1 METYLIYTGKAAIA
15 AGAFYIAFLLLFQNQ
30 KHFTFNRIYLPVSLA
45 LSFVI
50 PLITFT
56 TIKYIEPVTITDSGS
71 FAYLPV
77 PNEIPQQPAFVFEWY
92 HYLFGLY
99 LLGTIGFLFHLLLG
113 HLKAINIIQKSRIQK
128 IFNNLVNITQKDV
141 HPFSFFS
148 KIVVSEKTLSHPD
161 LEIIVS
167 HENIHVREKHTLDIL
182 FTEIMFLLQWFN
194 PFAWLLK
201 DAVKNNLEY
210 LTDHEIAKH
219 YNPQTYQLAM
229 VTLADKQGIAPFLT
243 ALNGSQLKNRIIMM
257 KKKTEN
263 KYAFVKQLVVLP
275 LLAVLVMGLSNKV
288 EKTELIHEDPQ
299 TIEIKNSDSSNFRVI
314 IDGEVI
320 PTNTPEMQ
328 QLNLEEVLDV
338 PASANNFNSLGKI
351 SREILKV
358 QNINPAKI
366 EGTHYAGR
374 FPDVSTLF
382 IRTTDYVEGTNLE
395 FEKHM
400 NRDSSRTIADNYI
413 KSKIAE
419 DNILR
424 FEDFKI
430 IVDGKEIST
439 DKPEF
444 KNIKLTEENN
454 YNGRINIEIIEA
466 LNIDLND
473 IRSSK
478 SSSNSPNPFLFI
490 RTKDYVEGSNPEF
503 DKMMERTYAPPFF
516 NSSKPDTEG
525 EKVIT
530 GKVTDEKGNPIEGA
544 SIEVKGR
551 QFGVI
556 TDKNGNYK
564 IEIEPSDEALIYGY
578 LYHDKKEVKIGDKNK
593 IDLRLKTDGN
603 PPTDGSLFHKS
614 FRMRNSNGDLVK
626 PMYIFD
632 GKEIAE
638 EELQTLKKIVG
649 PPIKAQMLSDSVA
662 VKMYGEKGRNGVV
675 ILNSEF
681 GKEGPL
687 YIVDGVEVKSVE
699 NLKPDEIEK
708 IDVLKGESGFNHYG
722 EKGKNGVVLIYT
734 KAKNNSQPEEL
745 NIKPKWTDKN
755 GNHVFY
761 KVEAMPEFP
770 GGEMALLKYI
780 TNQTKYPEIAREN
793 GIQGKVYVS
802 FIITKEGKVTE
813 PTISKGVDLALDTEA
828 LRVIGSLPDWKPG
841 KQGGQAVNV
850 WYTVPITF
858 GLQNQNSTNDGKTNI
873 ITSVQELRQFI
884 ANQVVFPKEA
894 RDEHNSPLNM
904 FFYVK
909 INNNGEV
916 TNVSEKPNGDIVE
929 VGEIVITAE
938 RDKTVLPEVDIKNAN
953 LMAAEAE
960 RVLKS
965 LPKIDVPELKGKTA
979 RMHFMFVLK

>member
-56 TIKYIEPVTITDSGS
+56 TIKYIEPVTISDSGS
-71 FAYLPV
+71 FAYLPA

-99 LLGTIGFLFHLLLG
+99 LLGTAGFLFHLLLG
-113 HLKAINIIQKSRIQK
+113 HLKAINIIQKSRVQK
-128 IFNNLVNITQKDV
+128 IFNYMVNITPKDV

-148 KIVVSEKTLSHPD
+148 KIVVSEKILSHPD

-243 ALNGSQLKNRIIMM
+243 ALNGSQLKNRIVMM

-275 LLAVLVMGLSNKV
+275 LLAVLVMGLSNREVKTEIV
-288 EKTELIHEDPQ
+288 TSEKNVKIDSLITNLQKSEKTSF
-299 TIEIKNSDSSNFRVI
+299 K
-314 IDGEVI
+314 
-320 PTNTPEMQ
+320 
-328 QLNLEEVLDV
+328 
-338 PASANNFNSLGKI
+338 
-351 SREILKV
+351 
-358 QNINPAKI
+358 
-366 EGTHYAGR
+366 
-374 FPDVSTLF
+374 
-382 IRTTDYVEGTNLE
+382 
-395 FEKHM
+395 
-400 NRDSSRTIADNYI
+400 
-413 KSKIAE
+413 
-419 DNILR
+419 
-424 FEDFKI
+424 DFKI
-430 IVDGKEIST
+430 VVDGKEIST
-439 DKPEF
+439 DLPEF
-444 KNIKLTEENN
+444 KNIKFTEENN
-454 YNGRINIEIIEA
+454 YNGRIAVEIADA
-466 LNIDLND
+466 LKIDLHD

-516 NSSKPDTEG
+516 NASKPGTEG

-578 LYHDKKEVKIGDKNK
+578 LYHDKKEVIIGDKNK

-603 PPTDGSLFHKS
+603 PPTDGIPFDKS
-614 FRMRNSNGDLVK
+614 FRMRNSEGDLVK
-626 PMYIFD
+626 PMYIID
-632 GKEIAE
+632 GKEFDIE
-638 EELQTLKKIVG
+638 KHQRLGDGVFSYKGTILN
-649 PPIKAQMLSDSVA
+649 DSIA
-662 VKMYGEKGRNGVV
+662 VKEYGEKGKNGVV

-687 YIVDGVEVKSVE
+687 YIVDGVEAKSVE
-699 NLKPDEIEK
+699 
-708 IDVLKGESGFNHYG
+708 
-722 EKGKNGVVLIYT
+722 
-734 KAKNNSQPEEL
+734 
-745 NIKPKWTDKN
+745 
-755 GNHVFY
+755 
-761 KVEAMPEFP
+761 
-770 GGEMALLKYI
+770 
-780 TNQTKYPEIAREN
+780 
-793 GIQGKVYVS
+793 
-802 FIITKEGKVTE
+802 
-813 PTISKGVDLALDTEA
+813 
-828 LRVIGSLPDWKPG
+828 
-841 KQGGQAVNV
+841 
-850 WYTVPITF
+850 
-858 GLQNQNSTNDGKTNI
+858 
-873 ITSVQELRQFI
+873 
-884 ANQVVFPKEA
+884 
-894 RDEHNSPLNM
+894 
-904 FFYVK
+904 
-909 INNNGEV
+909 
-916 TNVSEKPNGDIVE
+916 
-929 VGEIVITAE
+929 
-938 RDKTVLPEVDIKNAN
+938 
-953 LMAAEAE
+953 
-960 RVLKS
+960 KS
-965 LPKIDVPELKGKTA
+965 
-979 RMHFMFVLK
+979 

>member
-1 METYLIYTGKAAIA
+1 METYLNYTGKAAIA

-56 TIKYIEPVTITDSGS
+56 TIKYIEPVTISDSGS
-71 FAYLPV
+71 FAYLPA

-99 LLGTIGFLFHLLLG
+99 LLGTAGFLFHLLLG
-113 HLKAINIIQKSRIQK
+113 HLKAINIIQKSRVQK
-128 IFNNLVNITQKDV
+128 IFNYMVNITPKDV

-148 KIVVSEKTLSHPD
+148 KIVVSEKILSHPD

-210 LTDHEIAKH
+210 ITDNEIAKH

-243 ALNGSQLKNRIIMM
+243 ALNGSQLKNRIVMM

-382 IRTTDYVEGTNLE
+382 ILTTDYVEGTNLE

-454 YNGRINIEIIEA
+454 YNGRIAVEIIEA

-516 NSSKPDTEG
+516 NSSKTDTTTNKESKQKKN
-525 EKVIT
+525 ENYKFSMI
-530 GKVTDEKGNPIEGA
+530 I
-544 SIEVKGR
+544 
-551 QFGVI
+551 
-556 TDKNGNYK
+556 NGNRYYSV
-564 IEIEPSDEALIYGY
+564 EDA
-578 LYHDKKEVKIGDKNK
+578 N
-593 IDLRLKTDGN
+593 
-603 PPTDGSLFHKS
+603 
-614 FRMRNSNGDLVK
+614 VK
-626 PMYIFD
+626 PD
-632 GKEIAE
+632 EIASVSVLNSE
-638 EELQTLKKIVG
+638 SSPKVYGKKAKDGELI
-649 PPIKAQMLSDSVA
+649 M
-662 VKMYGEKGRNGVV
+662 
-675 ILNSEF
+675 NSEF

-687 YIVDGVEVKSVE
+687 YIIDGVEVKSVE
-699 NLKPDEIEK
+699 NLKPDDIEK
-708 IDVLKGESGFNHYG
+708 IDVLKGESGLNHYG
-722 EKGKNGVVLIYT
+722 EKGKNGAVLITT
-734 KAKNNSQPEEL
+734 KNQKKSEKVLGNTQVVGNINWINNQKHSSKELTNLLGIKKGDLYSKEIIEERIYDKVSDL
-745 NIKPKWTDKN
+745 YLDNGYLFFNIT
-755 GNHVFY
+755 
-761 KVEAMPEFP
+761 
-770 GGEMALLKYI
+770 
-780 TNQTKYPEIAREN
+780 IAERKKEN
-793 GIQGKVYVS
+793 GIIDLDFTVFEGTQWKIGKIEIAGNKTVSAKEYLKKIEIKSGDLFSRSKLIQSVRTLNELVNQNAEEVDVDVNPLLESQGNEFSLVNLVFKL
-802 FIITKEGKVTE
+802 KEQNGVTE
-813 PTISKGVDLALDTEA
+813 NKLKSEISEA
-828 LRVIGSLPDWKPG
+828 EQKF
-841 KQGGQAVNV
+841 K
-850 WYTVPITF
+850 
-858 GLQNQNSTNDGKTNI
+858 
-873 ITSVQELRQFI
+873 ELI
-884 ANQVVFPKEA
+884 AKELKYPKEA
-894 RDEHNSPLNM
+894 LEANIEKYMAFSVRIDKDGNLRRDAFVPEINIP
-904 FFYVK
+904 K
-909 INNNGEV
+909 I
-916 TNVSEKPNGDIVE
+916 
-929 VGEIVITAE
+929 IVIGKRME
-938 RDKTVLPEVDIKNAN
+938 QQKGLNKTNMTNIEETELFRKEFSRVVDLIQ
-953 LMAAEAE
+953 
-960 RVLKS
+960 RVDLE
-965 LPKIDVPELKGKTA
+965 ELKGKS
-979 RMHFMFVLK
+979 MLVNVSFKIED